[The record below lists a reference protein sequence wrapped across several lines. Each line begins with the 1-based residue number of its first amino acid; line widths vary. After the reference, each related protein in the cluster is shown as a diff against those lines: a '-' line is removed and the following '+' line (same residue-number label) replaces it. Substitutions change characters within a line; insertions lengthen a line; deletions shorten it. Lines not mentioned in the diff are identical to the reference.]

1 MNVWNYSYDLIREG
15 FDCDYRGRVD
25 VKGME
30 EVDMFF
36 VSEARAAST

>member
-1 MNVWNYSYDLIREG
+1 MNVWNYSYDLIRED